1 MDFTIYNTENA
12 PEESQPLLKAAKE
25 NFGFVPNLLGEF
37 AEAPAV
43 LEGYLTLNEL
53 VGKTDFSP
61 KEQQLAILA
70 VSIENECHYCSA
82 IHSTILRN
90 QIGADDAIVDA
101 VRNGET
107 LPDAK
112 LDALVGYVRAAV
124 KNRGHVSETDFQAF
138 LDVGYSKQNAL
149 EVNLIIALKTISN
162 YTNHLA
168 NTPLDEPFQ
177 PEKLEFASV

>member
-43 LEGYLTLNEL
+43 LEGYLSLNEL

-61 KEQQLAILA
+61 AEQQLAILA

-82 IHSTILRN
+82 IHSTILKN
-90 QIGADDAIVDA
+90 QIGVDENIVNA
-101 VRNGET
+101 VRNGDSV
-107 LPDAK
+107 PDAK
-112 LDALVGYVRAAV
+112 LNALVTYVKTTV
-124 KNRGHVSETDFQAF
+124 ESRGFVDEADVQAF
-138 LDVGYSKQNAL
+138 LDAGYSNQNVL

-168 NTPLDEPFQ
+168 KTPLDEPFQ
-177 PEKLEFASV
+177 PEKLEFAKV